1 MDKVKILTNL
11 IYILGIFLIMSVLLN
26 SCASNKPELIISH
39 YNYEFDN
46 QKYYIRSI
54 SSEQQGECFNQLI
67 GKDFTAVDF
76 NQDQIIDR
84 IVRGDIQLDE
94 AQKIYDYG
102 LQKLSRENKLKV
114 HLTRVSQYIW
124 EEPCCHYEIK
134 SFRNENSNPFNQFI
148 LIDNRNSVSP
158 NTMVGVDQNADGI
171 LDILVKGSTTL
182 DQLQPKYESIIK
194 KGLETHK
201 INKVNGTILVKQEE
215 PTS

>member
-26 SCASNKPELIISH
+26 SCASNKQGLIISH

-84 IVRGDIQLDE
+84 IIRGEVELDQ

-102 LQKLSRENKLKV
+102 LQKLAQEHKLKV
-114 HLTRVSQYIW
+114 HLTHVSQYIW
-124 EEPCCHYEIK
+124 EDPCCHYEIK
-134 SFRNENSNPFNQFI
+134 SFRDNNSNPFNQFI
-148 LIDNRNSVSP
+148 LIENRNTVSSQ
-158 NTMVGVDQNADGI
+158 TLVSVDQNADGT
-171 LDILVKGSTTL
+171 LDVLVKGSTTL
-182 DQLQPKYESIIK
+182 EELQPKYESIIK
-194 KGLETHK
+194 KGLEAHK
-201 INKVNGTILVKQEE
+201 IDKVKGMILVKQE
-215 PTS
+215 